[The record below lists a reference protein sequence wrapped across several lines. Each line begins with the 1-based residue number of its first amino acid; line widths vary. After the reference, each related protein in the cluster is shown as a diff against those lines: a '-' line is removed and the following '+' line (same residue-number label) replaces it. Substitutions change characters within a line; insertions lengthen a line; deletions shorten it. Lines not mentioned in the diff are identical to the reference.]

1 MQGRRRKGR
10 RVDGIL
16 LLDKPLGLSSNAALQ
31 HARRLFNAQKAGH
44 TGSLDPLATGLLP
57 ICFGEAT
64 KASGYLLDTD
74 KCYQVTAQLGRQTS
88 TGDAEGEVILELP
101 VPSLTQSGVEQVLA
115 GFMGE
120 SRQVP
125 PMYSALKHQGVRL
138 YDLAR
143 AGREVAREP
152 RTIHIHRLDV
162 LNMSE
167 DSLELEVHCSKG
179 TYVRTLVEDIAR
191 ALGSCGHVSKL
202 RRTSVGPFSGANMV
216 DFDRLH
222 AIAEA
227 GEAALDAELLPIEL
241 AFAGWP
247 SVQLN
252 EDSAWYLKRGQPV
265 QVAKAPSEGWLCI
278 YGPDRRLLG
287 LGEVLEDGRVAP
299 RRLLVDAPSH

>member
-1 MQGRRRKGR
+1 MMGRRRKGR

-74 KCYQVTAQLGRQTS
+74 KCYQVSVQLGRQTS
-88 TGDAEGEVILELP
+88 TGDAEGEVILERA
-101 VPSLTQSGVEQVLA
+101 VPDMAQSAIERVLA
-115 GFMGE
+115 GFLGE
-120 SRQVP
+120 SEQVP
-125 PMYSALKHQGVRL
+125 PMYSALKHEGKRL
-138 YDLAR
+138 YALAR
-143 AGREVAREP
+143 AGQIVEREP
-152 RTIHIHRLDV
+152 RTIHVDALRLIRQAGDQ
-162 LNMSE
+162 L
-167 DSLELEVHCSKG
+167 DLEVHCSKG

-191 ALGSCGHVSKL
+191 ALGTCGHVSKL
-202 RRTSVGPFSGANMV
+202 HRTAVGPFAGSEMH
-216 DFDRLH
+216 DFDHL
-222 AIAEA
+222 EA
-227 GEAALDAELLPIEL
+227 LADAGDAALDGVLLPIEV

-252 EDSAWYLKRGQPV
+252 EDSAWYLQRGQPV
-265 QVAKAPSEGWLCI
+265 QVAKAPTEGWLCI

-287 LGEVLEDGRVAP
+287 LGEILDDGRVAP
-299 RRLLVDAPSH
+299 RRLLVPPAPA